1 MDNYLIKMARE
12 NKSYEDFIKNSSSQ
26 RFTSSRIKRLMIN
39 YLLDNKTFLNEID
52 INFIKVLAFNEK
64 ALTLFKETDLD
75 IVIQKKDLE
84 KLDKENKI
92 ICEQINK
99 ASNLYSLLI
108 GRDFD
113 YDYKQK
119 ISIKKSSR

>member
-1 MDNYLIKMARE
+1 
-12 NKSYEDFIKNSSSQ
+12 
-26 RFTSSRIKRLMIN
+26 MIN

-64 ALTLFKETDLD
+64 ALTLFKETDLNV
-75 IVIQKKDLE
+75 VIQKKDLD

-119 ISIKKSSR
+119 ISIKKSSI